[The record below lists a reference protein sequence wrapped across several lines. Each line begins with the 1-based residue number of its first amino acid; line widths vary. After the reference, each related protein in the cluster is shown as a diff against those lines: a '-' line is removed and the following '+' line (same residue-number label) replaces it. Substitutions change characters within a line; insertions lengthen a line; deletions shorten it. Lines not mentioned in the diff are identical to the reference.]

1 MQNDNTRPTPALPPL
16 KGEVAPK
23 EPEGFTFPLGE
34 GGSAQALTKEDLSS
48 PVPPAGDRLLGEGA

>member
-1 MQNDNTRPTPALPPL
+1 MPPL

-23 EPEGFTFPLGE
+23 EPEGFTFPFGE

-48 PVPPAGDRLLGEGA
+48 LVPPAGDRLLGEGAVSFAD